1 MEVLDLDS
9 VDWKASRRDRNR
21 GGPKWKMLTP
31 MSTPRSSHTVEVLEG
46 VIYVVGG
53 GDGREWLCTAESY
66 NPKTLRWSP
75 IARYLNNLDNVLLKG
90 FERKK
95 RKLPRGYTCVRD
107 KTSKKLMNLLFSA
120 KIQFFHLNNSYL

>member
-75 IARYLNNLDNVLLKG
+75 IARYLNNLVNVLLKG
-90 FERKK
+90 FEKK
-95 RKLPRGYTCVRD
+95 RESSLEGTRACVT
-107 KTSKKLMNLLFSA
+107 KPPKN
-120 KIQFFHLNNSYL
+120 